1 MGKIR
6 STIKF
11 ALPTIVIGLSGA
23 SLGECA
29 NKATYE
35 ITKYELKIT
44 RPDCKTAKKRVMD
57 LKENDEYI
65 LWKYWKGKYGEIEAY
80 NDYMLKKCE

>member
-6 STIKF
+6 ATLKI

-29 NKATYE
+29 NKGTYE

-44 RPDCKTAKKRVMD
+44 KPSCKTAKNRVMK
-57 LKENDEYI
+57 LKDNDEYI

-80 NDYMLKKCE
+80 NDYILKKCD